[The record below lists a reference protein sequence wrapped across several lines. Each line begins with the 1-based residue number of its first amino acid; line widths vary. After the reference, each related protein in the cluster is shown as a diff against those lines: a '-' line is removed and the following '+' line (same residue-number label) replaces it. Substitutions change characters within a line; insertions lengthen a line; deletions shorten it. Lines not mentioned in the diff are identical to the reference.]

1 MVEETCFF
9 GTILEED
16 DFSPLRLR
24 SNLREDAVLKSK
36 LNLREEDVLNL
47 SEEEDGDSN

>member
-1 MVEETCFF
+1 LVEETCFF

-16 DFSPLRLR
+16 VDVFSPLR
-24 SNLREDAVLKSK
+24 LKSK

-47 SEEEDGDSN
+47 REEDDGDTN

>member
-9 GTILEED
+9 ETILEED
-16 DFSPLRLR
+16 VFFLLRLK
-24 SNLREDAVLKSK
+24 SNLREEDVLKLKS
-36 LNLREEDVLNL
+36 NLREEDVLNL

>member
-16 DFSPLRLR
+16 DFSPLRLK

-36 LNLREEDVLNL
+36 LNLREEDVLR
-47 SEEEDGDSN
+47 EEEDGDSN